1 MMFAIFKILLAII
14 IFLIAAFYILTWY
27 FLPFDEE
34 DRNTR

>member
-1 MMFAIFKILLAII
+1 MVIATVISII
-14 IFLIAAFYILTWY
+14 VFLIVSFYILTWY